1 MLTNQ
6 KWIIEIWLSIV
17 FGLKTNP
24 TAAAAAA
31 GGGGGGGGVWLLF
44 VVGVEGKKEKK
55 I

>member
-1 MLTNQ
+1 MNNRNLTLNC
-6 KWIIEIWLSIV
+6 IWSQDQS
-17 FGLKTNP
+17 NRRRRRRR
-24 TAAAAAA
+24 

>member
-1 MLTNQ
+1 MLTYQ

-24 TAAAAAA
+24 AAEQ
-31 GGGGGGGGVWLLF
+31 GGGGG
-44 VVGVEGKKEKK
+44 EEKK